1 MEANGGLQ
9 YNYDVNIE
17 DYKKLVDQMYDNFEK
32 PEKKSTF
39 VPYNEKTYKKTENDV
54 KIIAHYLPQYHSF
67 KENDEWWGKGFTE
80 WNNVTKAFPHFVG
93 QMQPKLPHDIGFY
106 DLSQKEIDKKLEDTL
121 QNLKE
126 LRDESALYSTSNL
139 MRELQIIRNGYVKG
153 E

>member
-1 MEANGGLQ
+1 M
-9 YNYDVNIE
+9 
-17 DYKKLVDQMYDNFEK
+17 
-32 PEKKSTF
+32 
-39 VPYNEKTYKKTENDV
+39 TYKTMRERVEEQQVSHN
-54 KIIAHYLPQYHSF
+54 
-67 KENDEWWGKGFTE
+67 
-80 WNNVTKAFPHFVG
+80 
-93 QMQPKLPHDIGFY
+93 

>member
-1 MEANGGLQ
+1 M
-9 YNYDVNIE
+9 
-17 DYKKLVDQMYDNFEK
+17 
-32 PEKKSTF
+32 
-39 VPYNEKTYKKTENDV
+39 TYKTLREKVEEQQVSHN
-54 KIIAHYLPQYHSF
+54 
-67 KENDEWWGKGFTE
+67 
-80 WNNVTKAFPHFVG
+80 
-93 QMQPKLPHDIGFY
+93 